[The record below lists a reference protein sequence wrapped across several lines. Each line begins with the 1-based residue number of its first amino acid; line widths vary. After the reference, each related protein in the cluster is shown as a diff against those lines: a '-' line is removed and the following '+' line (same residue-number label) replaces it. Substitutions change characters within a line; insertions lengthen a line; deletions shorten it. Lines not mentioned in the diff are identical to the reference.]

1 MALEEK
7 RKEAER
13 KAETFQES
21 PNEVGQLSFRNFR
34 NPESNVSG
42 DSQISQASFP
52 HYWK

>member
-21 PNEVGQLSFRNFR
+21 PNEVGKLLR
-34 NPESNVSG
+34 E
-42 DSQISQASFP
+42 IL
-52 HYWK
+52 